1 MQVHL
6 VNAELASAPPSED
19 VLYWRELVIA
29 SMADVRRE
37 IEKLKHQ
44 QQLCTDMSGWASEL
58 GDQYFLD
65 QGIYFKNRAEYLDDE
80 ITTLETLHRTTMED
94 PDFK

>member
-1 MQVHL
+1 MQARID
-6 VNAELASAPPSED
+6 AELASAPPPED

-37 IEKLKHQ
+37 IEKLKHEQ
-44 QQLCTDMSGWASEL
+44 QSCNDMSGWASEL

-65 QGIYFKNRAEYLDDE
+65 QGIKLKKRAEHLEDE
-80 ITTLETLHRTTMED
+80 IRTLETLHRTTMED